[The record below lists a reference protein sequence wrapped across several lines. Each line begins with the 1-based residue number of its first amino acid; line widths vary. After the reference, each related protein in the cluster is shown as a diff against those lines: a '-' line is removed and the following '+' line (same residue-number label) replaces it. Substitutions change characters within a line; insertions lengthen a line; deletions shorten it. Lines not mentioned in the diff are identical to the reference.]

1 MVREEVML
9 SWSASM
15 QACMLSHFSRVQFCT
30 TPWTVAPK
38 VPLILQARIL
48 EQIAMPSSRGIFL
61 TQGSNPC
68 LLYLLHWQAGFLPLV
83 PPGKPRS
90 TSTGTYKL
98 LQMVKNL
105 PVILET
111 QVWSL
116 GWKDPLEKGMANN
129 SSILAWRIPW
139 ILKFM
144 AGCSHWNHKGSDR
157 TKRLTLSLSQMR
169 LI

>member
-1 MVREEVML
+1 MHAKSL
-9 SWSASM
+9 QSGPILYDSM
-15 QACMLSHFSRVQFCT
+15 DCS
-30 TPWTVAPK
+30 P
-38 VPLILQARIL
+38 
-48 EQIAMPSSRGIFL
+48 
-61 TQGSNPC
+61 QGSSDSPGKNTGADC
-68 LLYLLHWQAGFLPLV
+68 YALLQGNLPDPGIKPLSLISPALAGRFLPLV

-144 AGCSHWNHKGSDR
+144 AGCSHWNHKGSD
-157 TKRLTLSLSQMR
+157 TIELLTFSLSFVNI
-169 LI
+169 LG

>member
-1 MVREEVML
+1 MNKWVRRMCGAKSL
-9 SWSASM
+9 QSCLILCNLIDCSPPGSSA
-15 QACMLSHFSRVQFCT
+15 HG
-30 TPWTVAPK
+30 
-38 VPLILQARIL
+38 ILQARLL
-48 EQIAMPSSRGIFL
+48 EWVAMPSSRGIFL